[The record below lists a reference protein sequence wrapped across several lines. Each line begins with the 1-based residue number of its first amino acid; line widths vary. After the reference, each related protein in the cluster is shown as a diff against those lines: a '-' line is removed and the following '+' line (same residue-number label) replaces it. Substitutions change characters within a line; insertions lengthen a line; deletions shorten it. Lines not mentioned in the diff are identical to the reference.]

1 MPKSSSLELHERRI
15 DPATLMQI
23 RSLELRARH
32 VVQGFWAGLNR
43 SPYHGFSVEF
53 TEYRPYVQGDD
64 PRYLDWRLYARTDR
78 YYLKRFEDETNLRC
92 MLLVDYSRSMDYG
105 SLGFTKLDYAKTLA
119 ATLGYFLLQ
128 QRDAVGLAPF
138 TDVIEEYVPPA
149 YRAGHLRRLLV
160 QLERPPRHP
169 VTRLAGCLED
179 LGRRLLR
186 RGMVI
191 LISDFLSSLNGLELA
206 LETLTQR
213 GQEILVFHLSD
224 PQEVQFDFTAPEL
237 FEDLET
243 GQQIYVDPV
252 WLRDEYRRQM
262 ESHLQSVRLC
272 CESRG
277 VSYHHL
283 TLDTPLETV
292 LPDVLRLRANTG
304 GGRSRRTKRGAS

>member
-1 MPKSSSLELHERRI
+1 MR
-15 DPATLMQI
+15 I

-64 PRYLDWRLYARTDR
+64 PRYLDWRLYARSDR

-92 MLLVDYSRSMDYG
+92 MLMVDYSRSMEYG
-105 SLGFTKLDYAKTLA
+105 SLGFSKLDYAKTLA

-138 TDVIEEYVPPA
+138 TDTIEDYVPPA

-160 QLERPPRHP
+160 QLERPPHKP
-169 VTRLAGCLED
+169 VTQIAKCLED
-179 LGRRLLR
+179 LGRRLMR

-191 LISDFLSSLNGLELA
+191 LISDFLAPFDGLELA
-206 LETLTQR
+206 LDTLTQR
-213 GQEILVFHLSD
+213 GQEIIAFHVSD
-224 PQEVQFDFTAPEL
+224 PQEIRFDFSAPEL

-243 GQQIYVDPV
+243 GQRVYVDPAR
-252 WLRDEYRRQM
+252 LRDEYRRKLT
-262 ESHLQSVRLC
+262 EHLARVRLC
-272 CESRG
+272 CEGRG
-277 VSYHHL
+277 VGYHHL
-283 TLDTPLETV
+283 TLDTPLESA
-292 LPDVLRLRANTG
+292 LPDVLRLRAG
-304 GGRSRRTKRGAS
+304 SGPGRRTKRRSA

>member
-1 MPKSSSLELHERRI
+1 MKSSGRAETHERRI
-15 DPATLMQI
+15 DPATLMRI

-92 MLLVDYSRSMDYG
+92 LLMVDYSRSMDYG
-105 SLGFTKLDYAKTLA
+105 SLGFSKLDYAKTLA
-119 ATLGYFLLQ
+119 ATLGYFVLQ

-138 TDVIEEYVPPA
+138 TDSIEEYVPPA

-160 QLERPPRHP
+160 QLERPPRKP
-169 VTRLAGCLED
+169 VTQIARCLED
-179 LGRRLLR
+179 LGRRLMR

-191 LISDFLSSLNGLELA
+191 LISDFLAPLDGLELA
-206 LETLTQR
+206 LETLSQR
-213 GQEILVFHLSD
+213 GQEIVVFHLAD
-224 PQEVQFDFTAPEL
+224 PQELRFDFAAPEL

-243 GQQIYVDPV
+243 GERVYVDPA
-252 WLRDEYRRQM
+252 WSRDDYCRQM
-262 ESHLQSVRLC
+262 DEHRRRLRLS
-272 CESRG
+272 CEGRG
-277 VSYHHL
+277 VSYHL
-283 TLDTPLETV
+283 LSLDTPLETA
-292 LPDVLRLRANTG
+292 LPDVLRLRTATG
-304 GGRSRRTKRGAS
+304 GGRRAKRRPA

>member
-1 MPKSSSLELHERRI
+1 MSKSPAITEKRI
-15 DPATLMQI
+15 DPATLMRIQ
-23 RSLELRARH
+23 SLELRARH

-64 PRYLDWRLYARTDR
+64 PRYLDWRLYARSDR
-78 YYLKRFEDETNLRC
+78 YYIKRFEDETNLRC
-92 MLLVDYSRSMDYG
+92 MLLVDYSRSMEYG

-128 QRDAVGLAPF
+128 QRDAVGVAPF
-138 TDVIEEYVPPA
+138 TDVIEDYVPAA

-160 QLERPPRHP
+160 QLERPPRQAA
-169 VTRLAGCLED
+169 TQIAACLED
-179 LGRRLLR
+179 LGRRLAR

-191 LISDFLSSLNGLELA
+191 LISDFLSPLDGLELA

-213 GQEILVFHLSD
+213 GQEVLAFHLSD
-224 PQEVQFDFTAPEL
+224 PQELRFDFTAPEL

-243 GQQIYVDPV
+243 GRRVYVDPA
-252 WLRDEYRRQM
+252 WLRNEYRQKM
-262 ESHLQSVRLC
+262 ADHLTRVKLC

-277 VSYHHL
+277 VGYHPL
-283 TLDTPLETV
+283 TLDTPLEEA
-292 LPDVLRLRANTG
+292 LPDVLRFRAAAG
-304 GGRSRRTKRGAS
+304 GGRTRRTARGAS

>member
-1 MPKSSSLELHERRI
+1 MTNTPAIHEQRI
-15 DPATLMQI
+15 DPQTLMQI

-32 VVQGFWAGLNR
+32 VVQGFMAGLNR

-64 PRYLDWRLYARTDR
+64 PRYLDWRLYARSDR

-105 SLGFTKLDYAKTLA
+105 SLGFTKLDYARTLA

-128 QRDAVGLAPF
+128 QRDAVGVAPF
-138 TDVIEEYVPPA
+138 TDAIEDYVPAA

-160 QLERPPRHP
+160 QLERPPRQAA
-169 VTRLAGCLED
+169 TNIAACLEE
-179 LGRRLLR
+179 LGRRLMR

-191 LISDFLSSLNGLELA
+191 LISDFLSPLDGLELA

-224 PQEVQFDFTAPEL
+224 PQELRFDFTAPEL

-243 GQQIYVDPV
+243 GRRVYVDPV
-252 WLRDEYRRQM
+252 WLRTEYRRKM
-262 ESHLQSVRLC
+262 TDHLDRVKLC

-283 TLDTPLETV
+283 TLDTPLEDA
-292 LPDVLRLRANTG
+292 LPDVLRLRAATG
-304 GGRSRRTKRGAS
+304 GGHGRRVRGRAS

>member
-1 MPKSSSLELHERRI
+1 MSNSPALHERRI

-32 VVQGFWAGLNR
+32 VVQGFMAGLNR

-64 PRYLDWRLYARTDR
+64 PRYLDWRLYARSDR

-138 TDVIEEYVPPA
+138 TDRIEEYVQPA

-160 QLERPPRHP
+160 QLERPPERAA
-169 VTRLAGCLED
+169 TQLASCLEE
-179 LGRRLLR
+179 LGRRVTR
-186 RGMVI
+186 RGMAI
-191 LISDFLSSLNGLELA
+191 LISDFLSPLDGLEFA
-206 LETLTQR
+206 LETLSQR
-213 GQEILVFHLSD
+213 GQEIIVFHIAD
-224 PQEVQFDFTAPEL
+224 PQELKFDFSGPEL

-243 GQQIYVDPV
+243 GRRVYVDPA
-252 WLRDEYRRQM
+252 WLRDNYQRKMTEHLANVRLAC
-262 ESHLQSVRLC
+262 ESH
-272 CESRG
+272 G
-277 VSYHHL
+277 VAYHLL
-283 TLDTPLETV
+283 TLDMPLENA
-292 LPDVLRLRANTG
+292 LPDVLRLRSSL
-304 GGRSRRTKRGAS
+304 GGRGRRTKRGTA

>member
-1 MPKSSSLELHERRI
+1 MTKPPAISEKRI
-15 DPATLMQI
+15 DPATLMRI

-64 PRYLDWRLYARTDR
+64 PRYLDWRLYARSDR
-78 YYLKRFEDETNLRC
+78 YYIKRFEDETNLRC

-105 SLGFTKLDYAKTLA
+105 SLGYTKLDYAKTLA

-128 QRDAVGLAPF
+128 QRDAVGVAPF
-138 TDVIEEYVPPA
+138 TRDIEDYVPAA

-160 QLERPPRHP
+160 QLERPPRQAE
-169 VTRLAGCLED
+169 TRIAACLED
-179 LGRRLLR
+179 LGRRLAR

-191 LISDFLSSLNGLELA
+191 LISDFLSPLDGLELA

-213 GQEILVFHLSD
+213 GQEVLAFHLSD
-224 PQEVQFDFTAPEL
+224 PQEIRFDFTAPEL

-243 GQQIYVDPV
+243 GRRVYVDPA
-252 WLRDEYRRQM
+252 WLRDEYRRKM
-262 ESHLQSVRLC
+262 TDHLRRVKLC

-277 VSYHHL
+277 VGYHPM
-283 TLDTPLETV
+283 TLDTPLEEA
-292 LPDVLRLRANTG
+292 LPDVLRYRAAAG
-304 GGRSRRTKRGAS
+304 SGRSRRTARGAS

>member
-1 MPKSSSLELHERRI
+1 MTKPPSISERRI

-64 PRYLDWRLYARTDR
+64 PRYLDWRLYARSDR
-78 YYLKRFEDETNLRC
+78 YYLKRFEDETNLRG
-92 MLLVDYSRSMDYG
+92 MLLVDYSRSMEYG

-138 TDVIEEYVPPA
+138 TDGIEDYVPPA

-160 QLERPPRHP
+160 QLERSPRQRETQIA
-169 VTRLAGCLED
+169 VCLED
-179 LGRRLLR
+179 LGRRLMR

-191 LISDFLSSLNGLELA
+191 LISDFLSPLDGLELA

-213 GQEILVFHLSD
+213 GQDMLVFHLSD
-224 PQEVQFDFTAPEL
+224 PQEVQFDFNSPEL

-243 GQQIYVDPV
+243 GRRVYVDPA
-252 WLRDEYRRQM
+252 WLRDDYRRKM
-262 ESHLQSVRLC
+262 AEHLAKVKLT
-272 CESRG
+272 CEGRG

-283 TLDTPLETV
+283 TLDTPLDAA
-292 LPDVLRLRANTG
+292 LPDVLRLRAAAG
-304 GGRSRRTKRGAS
+304 GGRGRTKRGAR

>member
-1 MPKSSSLELHERRI
+1 MTKTTAIDEKRI

-64 PRYLDWRLYARTDR
+64 LRYLDWRLYARSDR
-78 YYLKRFEDETNLRC
+78 YYLKRFEDETNLRA
-92 MLLVDYSRSMDYG
+92 MLLVDYSRSMEYG

-128 QRDAVGLAPF
+128 QRDAVGVAPF
-138 TDVIEEYVPPA
+138 TDRIEDYVPPA

-160 QLERPPRHP
+160 QLERPPQQKE
-169 VTRLAGCLED
+169 TRIAGCLEE
-179 LGRRLLR
+179 LGRRLMR

-191 LISDFLSSLNGLELA
+191 LISDFLSPLDGLELA

-213 GQEILVFHLSD
+213 GQDLLVFHLSD
-224 PQEVQFDFTAPEL
+224 PQEVRFDFTAPEL

-243 GQQIYVDPV
+243 GRRIYVDPR
-252 WLRDEYRRQM
+252 WLRDEYRRKILD
-262 ESHLQSVRLC
+262 HLQRVKLI
-272 CESRG
+272 CEGRG

-283 TLDTPLETV
+283 TLDMPLETA
-292 LPDVLRLRANTG
+292 LPDVLRLRAAAG
-304 GGRSRRTKRGAS
+304 GGHSRRTKRRAS

>member
-1 MPKSSSLELHERRI
+1 MNKSPAISEKRI
-15 DPATLMQI
+15 DPATLMRI

-64 PRYLDWRLYARTDR
+64 PRYLDWRLYARSDR
-78 YYLKRFEDETNLRC
+78 YYIKRFEDETNLRC
-92 MLLVDYSRSMDYG
+92 MLLVDYSRSMEYG

-128 QRDAVGLAPF
+128 QRDAVGVAPF
-138 TDVIEEYVPPA
+138 TEAIEDYVPAA
-149 YRAGHLRRLLV
+149 YRSGHLRRLLV
-160 QLERPPRHP
+160 QLERPPRQAA
-169 VTRLAGCLED
+169 TKIAACLED
-179 LGRRLLR
+179 LGRRLAR

-191 LISDFLSSLNGLELA
+191 LISDFLSPLDGLELA

-213 GQEILVFHLSD
+213 GQEVLAFHLSD
-224 PQEVQFDFTAPEL
+224 PQEIRFDFTAPEL

-243 GQQIYVDPV
+243 GRRVYVDPA
-252 WLRDEYRRQM
+252 WLRDEYRRKM
-262 ESHLQSVRLC
+262 ADHLRRVKLC

-277 VSYHHL
+277 VGYHPL
-283 TLDTPLETV
+283 TLETPLEDA
-292 LPDVLRLRANTG
+292 LPDVLRLRAATG
-304 GGRSRRTKRGAS
+304 GGRSRRTARGAT

>member
-1 MPKSSSLELHERRI
+1 MNKSSAIELHERRI
-15 DPATLMQI
+15 DPATLMRI

-32 VVQGFWAGLNR
+32 VVQGFWSGLNR

-64 PRYLDWRLYARTDR
+64 PRYLDWRLYARSDR

-92 MLLVDYSRSMDYG
+92 MLLVDYSRSMEYG

-138 TDVIEEYVPPA
+138 TDTIEDYVPPA

-160 QLERPPRHP
+160 QLERPPRHLQ
-169 VTRLAGCLED
+169 TGLAGCLEE
-179 LGRRLLR
+179 LGRRLMR
-186 RGMVI
+186 RGMVL
-191 LISDFLSSLNGLELA
+191 LISDFLSPLDGLELA
-206 LETLTQR
+206 LETLAQR

-224 PQEVQFDFTAPEL
+224 PQEVRFDFTAPEL

-243 GQQIYVDPV
+243 GQRIYVDPA
-252 WLRDEYRRQM
+252 WLKDEYRRKM

-272 CESRG
+272 CEGHG

-292 LPDVLRLRANTG
+292 LPDVLRLRARTG
-304 GGRSRRTKRGAS
+304 GGRGRRQKGGRR

>member
-1 MPKSSSLELHERRI
+1 MSQSSAIHERRI
-15 DPATLMQI
+15 DPQTLMRI

-32 VVQGFWAGLNR
+32 VVQGFMAGLNR

-64 PRYLDWRLYARTDR
+64 PRYLDWRLYARSDR

-105 SLGFTKLDYAKTLA
+105 SLGYTKLDYAKTLA

-138 TDVIEEYVPPA
+138 TDRIEEYVPPA

-160 QLERPPRHP
+160 QLERPPLQAA
-169 VTRLAGCLED
+169 TQLAACLEE
-179 LGRRLLR
+179 LGRRVTR

-191 LISDFLSSLNGLELA
+191 LISDFLSPLDALEFS
-206 LETLTQR
+206 LETLSQR
-213 GQEILVFHLSD
+213 GQEIIVFHLAD
-224 PQEVQFDFTAPEL
+224 PQELNFDFTGPEL

-243 GQQIYVDPV
+243 GRRVYVDPA
-252 WLRDEYRRQM
+252 WLRDNYQKKMSEHLANIRLAC
-262 ESHLQSVRLC
+262 ESH
-272 CESRG
+272 G
-277 VSYHHL
+277 VAYHLL
-283 TLDTPLETV
+283 TLDTPLETA
-292 LPDVLRLRANTG
+292 LPDVLRLRSSL
-304 GGRSRRTKRGAS
+304 GGRGRRTKRGTA